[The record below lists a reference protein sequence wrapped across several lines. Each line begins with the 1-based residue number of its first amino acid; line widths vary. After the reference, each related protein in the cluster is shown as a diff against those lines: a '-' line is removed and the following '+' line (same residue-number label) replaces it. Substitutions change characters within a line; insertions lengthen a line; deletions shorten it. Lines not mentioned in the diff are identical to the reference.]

1 MKLLAI
7 DSSILNKSSVSRQLT
22 RSFISQ
28 WQQLYPETQV
38 TYRDL
43 HAQPINHLSQNIL
56 SAYNSDPAQIS
67 PVIKEELELSGQLIS
82 EFLNAEVLV
91 IGAPMYNFSVPSQL
105 KTWID
110 RVLVAGKTFKYVDG
124 KVQGL
129 ASGKQVFIISSRGG
143 YYNAEP
149 MLSLDHQE
157 RYLTTV
163 LNFVG
168 ITDIHFIR
176 AEGVN
181 IGEQIRN
188 QALQHAETRIKQ
200 LLELQVA

>member
-1 MKLLAI
+1 MNLLAI
-7 DSSILNKSSVSRQLT
+7 DSSILNKASVSRQLT
-22 RSFISQ
+22 HSFISQ

-56 SAYNSDPAQIS
+56 SAYNADPAQIS
-67 PVIKEELELSGQLIS
+67 PLIKEELELSGQLVS

-91 IGAPMYNFSVPSQL
+91 IGAPMYNFSVSSQL
-105 KTWID
+105 KAWID
-110 RVLVAGKTFKYVDG
+110 RVLVAGKTFKYIDG
-124 KVQGL
+124 KVHGL
-129 ASGKQVFIISSRGG
+129 ATGKQAFIISSRGG
-143 YYNAEP
+143 YYNSEP

-168 ITDIHFIR
+168 INEIHFIR
-176 AEGVN
+176 AEG
-181 IGEQIRN
+181 
-188 QALQHAETRIKQ
+188 
-200 LLELQVA
+200 

>member
-22 RSFISQ
+22 QSFVSQ
-28 WQQLYPETQV
+28 WQQNYPETKV
-38 TYRDL
+38 VYRDL

-56 SAYNSDPAQIS
+56 SAYSADPAQVS
-67 PVIKEELELSGQLIS
+67 PAIKEEVGLSQQLIS

-91 IGAPMYNFSVPSQL
+91 IGAPMYNFSISSQL
-105 KTWID
+105 KAWID

-129 ASGKQVFIISSRGG
+129 ASGKQVYIISSRGG
-143 YYNAEP
+143 FYNTEP

-157 RYLTTV
+157 TYLTTV

-168 ITDIHFIR
+168 INDITFIR

-181 IGEQIRN
+181 IGDQIRT
-188 QALQHAETRIKQ
+188 QALQQAEKQIKQ
-200 LLELQVA
+200 LVELQVA

>member
-43 HAQPINHLSQNIL
+43 HAQPINHLSQTIL

-181 IGEQIRN
+181 IGEQIRI
-188 QALQHAETRIKQ
+188 QALQHAETRIRQ